1 MASDVNGICHSP
13 GSEALANAL
22 RERAV
27 AEPAGFAFGIEEEYF
42 LVDSTGN
49 LAFITPDSLFESAK
63 SATEGQVDREFLQ
76 SQVEIAIPPQLKMSD
91 ARTELSYLRRVVS
104 QYAKAH
110 GLRII
115 ACGTHPT
122 ANWEQSVQSRKQRYD
137 KVMDDLQIIGRR
149 NLLCG
154 MHVHVS
160 VPDPALRVELM
171 RRITPFVPLFIALST
186 SSPFWQSHVTGLRGY
201 RLAAYDELPRTGIPE
216 YFSSTH
222 EYEAYVQALVNAGA
236 IESSSSLW
244 WTLRPSAKY
253 PTLELRAPDCCT
265 RIDDAIAIA
274 ALYRS
279 LVRHFVLRPNLGR
292 PPDTVSRALAVENKW
307 RAQRYGIHGTFA
319 TEDGP
324 IPVRDFLDRTLAMIE
339 EDIGALQCADEIE
352 RCRTIA
358 AEGTSADSQV
368 AIYDRNRQTPE
379 ASDPFAAVIDW
390 IAQTTVSV

>member
-1 MASDVNGICHSP
+1 MVSDVYGICNFP
-13 GSEALANAL
+13 GSEALASAL
-22 RERAV
+22 RERSV
-27 AEPAGFAFGIEEEYF
+27 SEPAAFSFGIEEEYF
-42 LVDSTGN
+42 LIDEAGT
-49 LAFITPDSLFESAK
+49 LAFITPDSFFENAK
-63 SATEGQVDREFLQ
+63 SATNGSVDREFLQ

-91 ARTELSYLRRVVS
+91 ARNELSYLRRVVA

-110 GLRII
+110 GLRIM
-115 ACGTHPT
+115 ASGTHPT
-122 ANWEQSVQSRKQRYD
+122 GDWEQSVQSRKQRYD
-137 KVMDDLQIIGRR
+137 KVMADLQIIGRR

-154 MHVHVS
+154 MHVHVA

-186 SSPFWQSHVTGLRGY
+186 SSPFWQSHRTGLKGY

-265 RIDDAIAIA
+265 RLDDAIAIA
-274 ALYRS
+274 ALFRA

-307 RAQRYGIHGTFA
+307 RAQRYGIHGSFA

-324 IPVRDFLDRTLAMIE
+324 IPVPSFLDRTLAMIE
-339 EDIGALQCADEIE
+339 EDIIALQCGDEIE
-352 RCRTIA
+352 RCRVIA
-358 AEGTSADSQV
+358 AEGTSADAQL
-368 AIYDRNRQTPE
+368 AIWDAKRLRHDP
-379 ASDPFAAVIDW
+379 SDPFAPVIDW
-390 IAQTTVSV
+390 IAETTVSV